1 MLITEWN
8 FHYLKKEENKMKQI
22 ALFFSILV
30 FLFSCGNEKTDSV
43 DENKSELKK
52 EIIESISML
61 EKKGTENTNGITE
74 TDREELIKSLKNF
87 YTNFPNDEK
96 TPHCLDKLQMIYS
109 STGDYQKSIEYSEI
123 IIKKFPNYVNRALII
138 ENQAA
143 NYDIFISPR
152 DSSKVRYYYELLLKE
167 NNKLDADKKSDIQKR
182 LANNHLN
189 FNQYVDFLASE
200 TKK

>member
-1 MLITEWN
+1 
-8 FHYLKKEENKMKQI
+8 MKQFG
-22 ALFFSILV
+22 LFFSIVV
-30 FLFSCGNEKTDSV
+30 FLFSCGNEKTDSAQ
-43 DENKSELKK
+43 ENKSELKR
-52 EIIESISML
+52 EIIESISTL
-61 EKKGTENTNGITE
+61 EKKGTESTSGITE
-74 TDREELIKSLKNF
+74 SDRKALIKSLMDF

-123 IIKKFPNYVNRALII
+123 IIKNFPNYVNRALII

-167 NNKLDADKKSDIQKR
+167 NNKLDIDKKSDILKR

-189 FNQYVDFLASE
+189 FNQYVDFLSTE
-200 TKK
+200 NKK

>member
-8 FHYLKKEENKMKQI
+8 FHYLKKEENKMKQFG
-22 ALFFSILV
+22 LFFSIVV
-30 FLFSCGNEKTDSV
+30 FLFSCGNEKTDSAQ
-43 DENKSELKK
+43 ENKSELKR
-52 EIIESISML
+52 EIIESITTL
-61 EKKGTENTNGITE
+61 EKKGTESTSGITE
-74 TDREELIKSLKNF
+74 SDRKALIKSLMDF

-123 IIKKFPNYVNRALII
+123 IIKNFPNYVNRALII

-167 NNKLDADKKSDIQKR
+167 NNKLDIDKKSDILKR

-189 FNQYVDFLASE
+189 FNQYVDFLSTE
-200 TKK
+200 NKK